1 MLFILK
7 ISGYMNKIFYE
18 VKKPSGWFMKEFPQL
33 VDKTKLYPLLMS
45 VHNTQIVFIS
55 NLCSYLQRPLNRTL
69 VGLSPQHVRA
79 LYLTS
84 FPSVLP

>member
-33 VDKTKLYPLLMS
+33 VDKTKLYPFLMLI
-45 VHNTQIVFIS
+45 HNTQIFFTS
-55 NLCSYLQRPLNRTL
+55 NLCPHIQRTLYGTL
-69 VGLSPQHVRA
+69 VGVSDLHVRA